1 MFLFKI
7 WIFNFKIWIF
17 NINFETIMS
26 FIIGIF
32 FGIALLCLVYAILVV
47 ASLGDKKFIVK
58 TDDDSLTEQEV
69 KDLILEAE
77 RCFKDKKLR
86 GKNSRVNHCFK
97 ISKDLAYGIAA
108 RFYPNSKYPLLEL
121 TVDEVISLLGYIQV
135 RIDDLL
141 DRRGLRLLKKLKV
154 SFIKDISTKTTSVL
168 NSKAFNITKDVSKGV
183 GIVKK
188 VLNIVNPVN
197 WVRKTII
204 DGSLTIILNKLCLVI
219 IAVVG
224 EETYKIYS
232 KKVLNKEPEIES
244 NIDEIINS
252 IGSEIKGNNELEISN
267 NKFLSHY
274 LPINKNNKKYESIF
288 DSSCKMINGG
298 EQ

>member
-7 WIFNFKIWIF
+7 WIFN
-17 NINFETIMS
+17 INYETILS

-32 FGIALLCLVYAILVV
+32 FGIALICLLYALLVV

-58 TDDDSLTEQEV
+58 TKNDDLTEGEV
-69 KDLILEAE
+69 KDLIVEAQKT
-77 RCFKDKKLR
+77 FKDKKLR
-86 GKNSRVNHCFK
+86 GKNTRVNHCYK

-121 TVDEVISLLGYIQV
+121 SVDEVISLLGYIQV
-135 RIDDLL
+135 RVDELL

-154 SFIKDISTKTTSVL
+154 SFIKDISTKTTTVL

-183 GIVKK
+183 GIAKK
-188 VLNIVNPVN
+188 VLNVINPVN

-204 DGSLTIILNKLCLVI
+204 DGSLTIIINKLCLII

-224 EETYKIYS
+224 EETFKIYS
-232 KKVLNKEPEIES
+232 KKVLDKDVDIES

-252 IGSEIKGNNELEISN
+252 IDEEIKETNNPNGLEN
-267 NKFLSHY
+267 NKY
-274 LPINKNNKKYESIF
+274 LTHHMKSSEKNKYESIF
-288 DSSCKMINGG
+288 DSNMKMIDGG
-298 EQ
+298 IK

>member
-7 WIFNFKIWIF
+7 WIFN
-17 NINFETIMS
+17 INYETILS

-32 FGIALLCLVYAILVV
+32 FGIALICLLYALLVV

-58 TDDDSLTEQEV
+58 TKNDDLTEGEV
-69 KDLILEAE
+69 KDLIVEAQKT
-77 RCFKDKKLR
+77 FKDKKLR
-86 GKNSRVNHCFK
+86 GKNSRVNHCYK
-97 ISKDLAYGIAA
+97 ISKDLAYGIAS

-121 TVDEVISLLGYIQV
+121 SVDEVISLLGYIQV
-135 RIDDLL
+135 RVDELL

-154 SFIKDISTKTTSVL
+154 SFIKDISTKTTTVL

-183 GIVKK
+183 GIAKK
-188 VLNIVNPVN
+188 VLNVINPVN

-204 DGSLTIILNKLCLVI
+204 DGSLTIIINKLCLII

-224 EETYKIYS
+224 EETFKIYS
-232 KKVLNKEPEIES
+232 KKVLDKDVDIES

-252 IGSEIKGNNELEISN
+252 IDEEIKETNNPNGLENN
-267 NKFLSHY
+267 NKY
-274 LPINKNNKKYESIF
+274 LTHHMKSSEKNKYESIF
-288 DSSCKMINGG
+288 DSNMKMIDGG
-298 EQ
+298 IK

>member
-7 WIFNFKIWIF
+7 WIFN
-17 NINFETIMS
+17 INLETIMS

-32 FGIALLCLVYAILVV
+32 FGIALLCLVYAVLVV

-232 KKVLNKEPEIES
+232 KKVLDKEPEIES

-288 DSSCKMINGG
+288 DSSCKLINGG